1 MGTPPLTIFQIE
13 QMKIQTTFA
22 YLKIII
28 IINIELK
35 IDYPS
40 AMNVLE
46 IILILQIIKEY
57 AFQIMKIIHVHQLTQ
72 FIIKPQGNVFIVTL
86 NVLKMEN
93 ALQKI

>member
-1 MGTPPLTIFQIE
+1 MTIYIFQIE
-13 QMKIQTTFA
+13 QMKIQIIFA

-35 IDYPS
+35 IDYPG

-57 AFQIMKIIHVHQLTQ
+57 VFQIMKNIHVHQLTQ